1 MHWQCEGTTK
11 YSLEPIDKKD
21 RGTEVILHL
30 NDDEKEFLELDIL
43 LTLSKEKNKQKL
55 ILSILREAI
64 EKKREDID
72 TIKELMEKNN
82 VG

>member
-1 MHWQCEGTTK
+1 MKTF
-11 YSLEPIDKKD
+11 PIY
-21 RGTEVILHL
+21 L
-30 NDDEKEFLELDIL
+30 DEKEFLELDIL

-82 VG
+82 VGWGKTIGGYDEG

>member
-1 MHWQCEGTTK
+1 MKTF
-11 YSLEPIDKKD
+11 PIY
-21 RGTEVILHL
+21 L
-30 NDDEKEFLELDIL
+30 DEKEFLELDIL

>member
-1 MHWQCEGTTK
+1 MKTF
-11 YSLEPIDKKD
+11 PIY
-21 RGTEVILHL
+21 L
-30 NDDEKEFLELDIL
+30 DEKEFLELDIL

-55 ILSILREAI
+55 LLSILREAI

-72 TIKELMEKNN
+72 VIKELMEKNN

>member
-1 MHWQCEGTTK
+1 MLVKIEKNK
-11 YSLEPIDKKD
+11 YNIKKKELIMKTFPIY
-21 RGTEVILHL
+21 L
-30 NDDEKEFLELDIL
+30 DEKEFLELDIL

-55 ILSILREAI
+55 LLSILREAI

-72 TIKELMEKNN
+72 VIKELMEKNN